1 MWLKSAILLFVFITS
16 TWTLAFLYIASYSTF
31 MLYIFSAVNCSQGL
45 LIIILY
51 CIKNNSV
58 SFVNL
63 SCKNKYNFITY
74 YFFLQVYKV
83 FSELTII
90 SFLPWQCCLIN
101 STPELNLN
109 YKNQRT
115 SLYGTSVGQNSQGS
129 IAESSTPRSLSSHRM
144 NVGLFNK
151 SICILTT

>member
-1 MWLKSAILLFVFITS
+1 
-16 TWTLAFLYIASYSTF
+16 
-31 MLYIFSAVNCSQGL
+31 
-45 LIIILY
+45 
-51 CIKNNSV
+51 
-58 SFVNL
+58 
-63 SCKNKYNFITY
+63 
-74 YFFLQVYKV
+74 VYKV

-144 NVGLFNK
+144 NVGLF
-151 SICILTT
+151 ITQVYMY

>member
-1 MWLKSAILLFVFITS
+1 M
-16 TWTLAFLYIASYSTF
+16 
-31 MLYIFSAVNCSQGL
+31 
-45 LIIILY
+45 
-51 CIKNNSV
+51 
-58 SFVNL
+58 
-63 SCKNKYNFITY
+63 
-74 YFFLQVYKV
+74 YKV

-144 NVGLFNK
+144 NVSLFNK
-151 SICILTT
+151 SICTLTTL